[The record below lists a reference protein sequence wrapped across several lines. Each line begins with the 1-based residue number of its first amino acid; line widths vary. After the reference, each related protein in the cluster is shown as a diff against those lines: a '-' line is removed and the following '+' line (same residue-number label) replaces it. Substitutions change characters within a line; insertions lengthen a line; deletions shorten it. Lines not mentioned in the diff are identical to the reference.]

1 MRKIRKPIERLV
13 AARKKLQQ
21 IKENIYYTELEVSL
35 DEDSGSWHVIAH
47 NGEFAKGWSEGDPED
62 ENEAIAMATLMNP
75 AIVDVL
81 LSIVGSAE
89 FAAMSST
96 GTQDRTALKLADA
109 ILKTGEPKEE

>member
-21 IKENIYYTELEVSL
+21 IKASTQYTELEVSL
-35 DEDSGSWHVIAH
+35 DEDAGAWHVIAH
-47 NGEFAKGWSEGDPED
+47 KGEFASGWSEGDPED
-62 ENEAIAMATLMNP
+62 ENEAIAMATLMHP
-75 AIVDVL
+75 ALVDVL